1 MASNSTAVV
10 ADSAN
15 RQADDLQPRLA
26 SFAALGVVF
35 GDLGTSPLYT
45 LQTVVQATGGQF
57 TPQSAL
63 GILSAIVWTLIVTIS
78 LKYCVFVMRAD
89 NHGEGG
95 ILALMSLIG
104 ANGFTRGFKVLT
116 SMGLLGAAL
125 IYGDGVITP
134 AISVL
139 SALEGLNAV
148 TDSFK
153 PFIMPMAVVILIGLF
168 AAQRFGTEKIGRA
181 FGPVMLLWFLVIAA
195 LGMAAIVR
203 HPSVV
208 AALDPRYAV
217 EFLLHSGG
225 SGILVLGGVFLCIT
239 GGEALYADMGHFGRA
254 SIRRSWYLIVL
265 PALLVSYAGQT
276 AYLMEKGSVTGNPF
290 FQIAPS
296 WSIYPLVMLATVATI
311 IASQAIITGSFSMTR
326 QAMQLGW
333 LPGVSIRQ
341 TSDRVYGQIYV
352 PVVNWLLMAATVATT
367 IAFGSSDRLAG
378 AYGTAV
384 ATTML
389 LTTVLLFRAMR
400 DVWRWPLWAACAV
413 AGFFLV
419 VDSSFFVANLWK
431 IAEGG
436 WLPLT
441 FAAILFCTMVTWR
454 TGVDAIKATLAGSAG
469 PGEQFLS
476 DLKKGLI
483 PRVDGTT
490 VFLTR
495 STQKVSNL
503 IMEHARFVG
512 VLPRHAIALSVV
524 FEATPRIFGSKCM
537 LVESVGEGLWRVV
550 ARFGFFE
557 IPDLM
562 QALSQ
567 AQGLDSAVHLDKAMF
582 VGTRD
587 LVVSKPVKP
596 ALRGWRMA
604 LFAFLYRNSVKVVDR
619 FNLAPANVV
628 EIARQ
633 IEI

>member
-1 MASNSTAVV
+1 MQGNSTTI
-10 ADSAN
+10 DGSAN
-15 RQADDLQPRLA
+15 LPATQLKSTGVAG
-26 SFAALGVVF
+26 FAALGVVF

-57 TPQSAL
+57 TPLSAL
-63 GILSAIVWTLIVTIS
+63 GILSLIVWTLIITIS
-78 LKYCVFVMRAD
+78 LKYCLFVMRAD

-95 ILALMSLIG
+95 ILALMSLVG
-104 ANGFTRGFKVLT
+104 ANGFTPGFRVLT
-116 SMGLLGAAL
+116 AMGLLGAAL

-139 SALEGLNAV
+139 SALEGVNVL

-153 PFIMPMAVVILIGLF
+153 PFVMPAAVAILLGLF
-168 AAQRFGTEKIGRA
+168 AAQRFGTERIGRA
-181 FGPVMLLWFLVIAA
+181 FGPVMLLWFVVIAI
-195 LGMAAIVR
+195 LGVAAIVR
-203 HPSVV
+203 HPTV
-208 AALDPRYAV
+208 ALALNPWYAID
-217 EFLLHSGG
+217 FLRHAGAVDF
-225 SGILVLGGVFLCIT
+225 LVLGGVFLCIT
-239 GGEALYADMGHFGRA
+239 GGEALYADMGHFGKN
-254 SIRRSWYLIVL
+254 SIRRCWYIVVL
-265 PALLVSYAGQT
+265 PALLLSYAGQT
-276 AYLMEKGSVTGNPF
+276 AFLMDKGSVSGNPF

-296 WSIYPLVMLATVATI
+296 WSIYPLVALATVATV

-352 PVVNWLLMAATVATT
+352 PVVNWLLMSATVATT
-367 IAFGSSDRLAG
+367 IGFGSSDRLSG

-400 DVWRWPLWAACAV
+400 DVWRWPLPAAVAV

-419 VDSSFFVANLWK
+419 VDAGFFAANLLK
-431 IAEGG
+431 IADGG

-441 FAAILFCTMVTWR
+441 FAAVLFSIMVTWR
-454 TGVDAIKATLAGSAG
+454 TGVDAVRASLFQSA
-469 PGEQFLS
+469 ESAEKFLS
-476 DLKKGLI
+476 DLKTGVI

-495 STQKVSNL
+495 SAQKVSRL
-503 IMEHARFVG
+503 IMDQAHLVG
-512 VLPRHAIALSVV
+512 VLPRHAIALSIV
-524 FEATPRIFGSKCM
+524 FENTPRIVGPKCT
-537 LVESVGEGLWRVV
+537 LVEHIGDGLWHVV

-557 IPDLM
+557 IPDLRL
-562 QALSQ
+562 ALSQ
-567 AQGLDSAVHLDKAMF
+567 AHGLDKAIDLDHAMF

-587 LVVSKPVKP
+587 LVVSKPSHPSLK
-596 ALRGWRMA
+596 GWRMA

-619 FNLAPANVV
+619 FNLAPDNVV